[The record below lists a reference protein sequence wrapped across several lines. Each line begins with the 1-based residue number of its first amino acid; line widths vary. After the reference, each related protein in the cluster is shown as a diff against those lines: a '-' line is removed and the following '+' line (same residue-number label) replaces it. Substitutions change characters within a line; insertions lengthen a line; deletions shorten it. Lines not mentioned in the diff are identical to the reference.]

1 MPVARLDSRALI
13 AVTGPDARTF
23 LHGLLTQGVE
33 TLASGEVR
41 YGALLG
47 PQGRLLFDLFLYG
60 TDDGV
65 LIETAADRRDALL
78 QRLSLYRLRAKVD
91 LAADPRQVFVAW
103 GEAESSWPADPR
115 LPGLGRRTV
124 AADAAPDAL
133 EADWRR
139 HQLEH
144 GVPDTADFAPDSDYP
159 IECDLDLLNGIDF
172 QKGCFIGQ
180 ETTSRMKRRGTIK
193 TRLVPIVFE
202 GPPPPFGAEILNGDL
217 RAGEVRSG
225 IDGRAM
231 ALLRLDRMAG
241 PLTIDGREARAD
253 PPAWLGLD
261 SAQVV

>member
-1 MPVARLDSRALI
+1 MPVARLESRALI
-13 AVTGPDARTF
+13 SVTGADARTF
-23 LHGLLTQGVE
+23 LHGLLTQDVE

-47 PQGRLLFDLFLYG
+47 PQGRLLFDLFLHG

-65 LIETAADRRDALL
+65 LVETAADRRDALL
-78 QRLSLYRLRAKVD
+78 QRLSLYRLRAKVQ
-91 LAADPRQVFVAW
+91 LYPDPRRVFAAW
-103 GEAESSWPADPR
+103 GDAEGSWPADPR
-115 LPGLGRRTV
+115 LPGLGRRQTTEDHQT
-124 AADAAPDAL
+124 DAS

-139 HQLEH
+139 HQLEL
-144 GVPDTADFAPDSDYP
+144 GVPDAADFAADSDYP

-193 TRLVPIVFE
+193 TRLVPIFFE
-202 GPPPPFGAEILNGDL
+202 GWPPPFGTEILNGDL

-241 PLTIDGREARAD
+241 PLTIDGRGARAD

>member
-13 AVTGPDARTF
+13 SVTGADARTF
-23 LHGLLTQGVE
+23 LHGLLTQDVE

-41 YGALLG
+41 YGALLA
-47 PQGRLLFDLFLYG
+47 PQGRLLFDLFLHG

-65 LIETAADRRDALL
+65 LVETAADRRDALL
-78 QRLSLYRLRAKVD
+78 QRLSLYRLRARVE
-91 LAADPRQVFVAW
+91 LASDPGHAFAAW
-103 GEAESSWPADPR
+103 GDAEGSWPADPR
-115 LPGLGRRTV
+115 LAGLGRRWLSGDHP
-124 AADAAPDAL
+124 ADAP

-144 GVPDTADFAPDSDYP
+144 GVPDAADFAPDSDYP
-159 IECDLDLLNGIDF
+159 IECDLDLLNAIDF
-172 QKGCFIGQ
+172 QKGCFVGQ

-202 GPPPPFGAEILNGDL
+202 GSPPPFGAEILNGDL

-241 PLTIDGREARAD
+241 ALAFDGREARAD

>member
-23 LHGLLTQGVE
+23 LHGLLTQDVE

-202 GPPPPFGAEILNGDL
+202 GPPPPYGAEILNGDL
-217 RAGEVRSG
+217 RAGDVRSG
-225 IDGRAM
+225 MDGRAM
-231 ALLRLDRMAG
+231 ALLRLDRMSGALG
-241 PLTIDGREARAD
+241 VDGREAYAD
-253 PPAWLGLD
+253 PPRWSGLTD
-261 SAQVV
+261 S